1 MAPHCAQAK
10 TGTKKSTRNY
20 KTRAAQIIAT
30 IIREGVSHMDLSL
43 VYQKYRTASVSDS
56 VPSQNPNEML
66 QKIHKAIIVDMS
78 IYMV

>member
-1 MAPHCAQAK
+1 
-10 TGTKKSTRNY
+10 
-20 KTRAAQIIAT
+20 
-30 IIREGVSHMDLSL
+30 MDLSL